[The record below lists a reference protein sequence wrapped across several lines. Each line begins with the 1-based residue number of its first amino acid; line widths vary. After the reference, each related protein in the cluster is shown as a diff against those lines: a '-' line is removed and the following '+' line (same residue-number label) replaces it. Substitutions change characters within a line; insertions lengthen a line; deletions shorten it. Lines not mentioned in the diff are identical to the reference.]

1 MLDMIVDT
9 TAGSHREVE
18 TLSARERLVLAQVQ
32 RGLTVAAI
40 AAELYISP
48 NTVKTHL
55 RRLYRK
61 LGVSTR
67 DEAIRAAR
75 ALGLDREITRDSP
88 GISPLTLRR
97 MRCFDRVVACERRFL
112 IPVARFDTGAA
123 SRLVTGGPTHC
134 ACWRAAAPAAHVR
147 ENATYTPPHF
157 HGSAARTRRLTPAS
171 RARRRA
177 ASRSGRC
184 RR

>member
-1 MLDMIVDT
+1 MGMTFADARADREH
-9 TAGSHREVE
+9 HRRPHRQVQ

-55 RRLYRK
+55 RRLYSK

-75 ALGLDREITRDSP
+75 ALGLDQEITRDSP
-88 GISPLTLRR
+88 GSHRDSSEDAVL
-97 MRCFDRVVACERRFL
+97 
-112 IPVARFDTGAA
+112 
-123 SRLVTGGPTHC
+123 
-134 ACWRAAAPAAHVR
+134 
-147 ENATYTPPHF
+147 
-157 HGSAARTRRLTPAS
+157 
-171 RARRRA
+171 
-177 ASRSGRC
+177 
-184 RR
+184 